1 MKRNVTGL
9 IADFHHPYSLQRI
22 LKKRDVEVPEG
33 WNFGVDHFQVVED
46 LGDTLVLAFWDYD
59 QDQQVGETT
68 FCVDRLTVEC
78 WG

>member
-9 IADFHHPYSLQRI
+9 IADFHNPVSLQRVF
-22 LKKRDVEVPEG
+22 KRLDIVVPEG
-33 WNFGVDHFQVVED
+33 WKFGVDHFQVVED

-59 QDQQVGETT
+59 QDRQVGETT
-68 FCVDRLTVEC
+68 FCVDRTTVEC